1 LLRERTKAGLDAAR
15 RPKLTPQQQLEIRRR
30 ESVLEGFLMRFAP
43 ILVFILG
50 AFMKALSL
58 EPQDMSGPRDH
69 VSSQVNSGEE
79 NAF

>member
-1 LLRERTKAGLDAAR
+1 
-15 RPKLTPQQQLEIRRR
+15 
-30 ESVLEGFLMRFAP
+30 MRFAP